1 MQDSVEVPLVIAPRV
16 MLVGDKVQVRPVDGE
31 TVAVSETVPVKPLK
45 PETVIVDVPAEPDET
60 ATLAEFAITLK
71 SWTVKVTIAL

>member
-16 MLVGDKVQVRPVDGE
+16 MLVGAKVQVRPVDGE
-31 TVAVSETVPVKPLK
+31 TPTVSEMVPVKPLK

-60 ATLAEFAITLK
+60 ATLAGFAVTLK
-71 SWTVKVTIAL
+71 SWTVKVTIEL

>member
-1 MQDSVEVPLVIAPRV
+1 
-16 MLVGDKVQVRPVDGE
+16 MLVWDIVQVRPVEGE
-31 TVAVSETVPVKPLK
+31 TAAISETVPVKPLK

-60 ATLAEFAITLK
+60 ATLAGFTVTLK

>member
-1 MQDSVEVPLVIAPRV
+1 M
-16 MLVGDKVQVRPVDGE
+16 QVRPVDGE
-31 TVAVSETVPVKPLK
+31 TPAASETVPVKPLK

-60 ATLAEFAITLK
+60 VTLAGFAVTLK

>member
-1 MQDSVEVPLVIAPRV
+1 MAPRV
-16 MLVGDKVQVRPVDGE
+16 MLVGDKVQVRPVNGE
-31 TVAVSETVPVKPLK
+31 TAAVSETVPLKPLK

-60 ATLAEFAITLK
+60 ATLAEFAVTLK